1 MEYKEILFSANT
13 TTLDPLFYGQ
23 QACKPNHTWGP
34 GVRLY
39 WLIHYVASGK
49 GIFRI
54 GGREYTVTAGS
65 LFVIPPYEEAMY
77 QADADEPWEYMW
89 VGFHVGGKLP
99 LKLAPVIHC
108 PEAYGIFRSM
118 PDSQRLTGG
127 TKAYVTGQLW
137 QFFSLLMAAHEPMD
151 DAISIALNYI
161 HSKYMYALS
170 VDEIARL
177 VNLDRSYFTTAFTK
191 MVGISPGKYLQNH
204 RMEVAADLLKRG
216 GKSVSLTAQ
225 SVGYNDIY
233 TFSKTFKRHF
243 GISPSQYVKK

>member
-1 MEYKEILFSANT
+1 MEYKEIIFSANT

-23 QACKPNHTWGP
+23 QACEPDHLWGP

-39 WLIHYVASGK
+39 WLIHYVVSGK
-49 GIFRI
+49 GFFRI
-54 GGREYTVTAGS
+54 GGKEYSVTAGS

-77 QADADEPWEYMW
+77 QADTDDPWEYMW
-89 VGFHVGGKLP
+89 VGFQVGGELPVKLE
-99 LKLAPVIHC
+99 PVIHC

-137 QFFSLLMAAHEPMD
+137 QFFSLLMDDHDPAE
-151 DAISIALNYI
+151 DAITIARNYI
-161 HSKYMYALS
+161 HSKYMYPLS
-170 VDEIARL
+170 VEEIARL
-177 VNLDRSYFTTAFTK
+177 VNLERSYFTTTFTRQ
-191 MVGISPGKYLQNH
+191 VGISPGKYLQNY
-204 RMEVAADLLKRG
+204 RMEVAADLLKHG

-225 SVGYNDIY
+225 SVGYGDIY

-243 GISPSQYVKK
+243 GIAPSQFSKK